1 MVAVGYHVF
10 PVGNPHPLEERYDM
24 GIVVCAWC
32 ATPITASGR
41 RRFHS
46 DSCRQAAYRA
56 RHRFKAVM
64 SDLQA
69 RRVEI
74 VYECPRCES
83 RYLGI
88 RRCPE
93 CNIFCARVG
102 AGGACPH
109 CDEPVAHS
117 DLAS

>member
-1 MVAVGYHVF
+1 
-10 PVGNPHPLEERYDM
+10 M
-24 GIVVCAWC
+24 GIVMCAWC
-32 ATPITASGR
+32 AAPFTASGR

-56 RHRFKAVM
+56 RLGVKAVV
-64 SDLQA
+64 SDPKAQ
-69 RRVEI
+69 RSEI

-93 CNIFCARVG
+93 CNIFCARIG

-117 DLAS
+117 DLDG